1 MLISKNLSDI
11 KKTMTSSAEKAGR
24 NPSDI
29 VLMAVSKTFGAESIR
44 SAYQSGCR
52 VFGENRVQ
60 EASEKIVLLSDLGI
74 NWHLIGHLQ
83 KNKINKAVEL
93 FDSIDSVD
101 EILTARKISLKA
113 GELGKRID
121 ICIEVNIGCELQKN
135 GVMPDE
141 LLNFAGE
148 VCNLE
153 NIKLRGIMAIPPRSP
168 DKEESR
174 TYFRKMKIL
183 FDKCITAGMKI
194 DILSMGMSGDFDV
207 AIEEGATMIRIG
219 RLIFGNRADSACC
232 RIP

>member
-1 MLISKNLSDI
+1 MLISKNLSGI
-11 KKTMTSSAEKAGR
+11 KKTIASSAEKVGR

-44 SAYQSGCR
+44 LAYQSGCR
-52 VFGENRVQ
+52 IFGENRVQ
-60 EASEKIVLLSDLGI
+60 EASKKIVSLLDLDM

-101 EILTARKISLKA
+101 EILTARKISLRA
-113 GELGKRID
+113 GESGKRID
-121 ICIEVNIGCELQKN
+121 ICIEVNIGRELQKN

-153 NIKLRGIMAIPPRSP
+153 NIKLRGIMAIPPYSP
-168 DKEESR
+168 DKEASR
-174 TYFRKMKIL
+174 GYFRKMKAL
-183 FDKCITAGMKI
+183 FDRCITAGIKI
-194 DILSMGMSGDFDV
+194 DILSMGMSGDFDI